1 MMDYCSSLPNVA
13 SLQAMT
19 NAFASTQAQIDYHRQ
34 QLMNLHPFSNYM
46 PSPLFNPLDYHIWQY
61 RSTGPKSGRP
71 VYKDLGDCWI
81 VIAFESGP
89 LKLLE
94 IELK

>member
-1 MMDYCSSLPNVA
+1 MMDYCSSMANVA

-19 NAFASTQAQIDYHRQ
+19 NAYASTQAQIDYHRQ
-34 QLMNLHPFSNYM
+34 QLMNLQPFSNYM
-46 PSPLFNPLDYHIWQY
+46 PSPLFNPLDYRIWQY
-61 RSTGPKSGRP
+61 RPTGPKSGRP

>member
-1 MMDYCSSLPNVA
+1 MMDYCSSLANVA
-13 SLQAMT
+13 FLQSRV
-19 NAFASTQAQIDYHRQ
+19 NAFASTQDQIDYHRQ
-34 QLMNLHPFSNYM
+34 QLMTLQPFSNYM
-46 PSPLFNPLDYHIWQY
+46 PSPLFNPYPLWQY
-61 RSTGPKSGRP
+61 RPTGPKSGRK

>member
-1 MMDYCSSLPNVA
+1 MDYYSQRSNVA
-13 SLQAMT
+13 PLQFFD
-19 NAFASTQAQIDYHRQ
+19 NSCASIQSQIDFLHQ
-34 QLMNLHPFSNYM
+34 QLMNQQPFSNYM
-46 PSPLFNPLDYHIWQY
+46 PSPLFNPYPLWHY
-61 RSTGPKSGRP
+61 RSTGPKSGRK